1 LNQLRVAK
9 LLLDYFDELDV
20 VAVLGG
26 SMASSLIGEPRAT
39 NDIDLAAL
47 LNHETA
53 MRLIERLGEA
63 FYADPSA
70 IQEAVTHCS
79 SFNVI
84 HLSTATKVDIFV
96 LGDGLLDR
104 RQASRRIQIEVADED
119 KTLLWVSSPE
129 DQVLRKL
136 AWYRLGQEVSDR
148 QWRDIRAMLQVQEGT
163 LDRADLEEA
172 ARKLGLTDLLDRAI
186 REAGIAEPGSI

>member
-1 LNQLRVAK
+1 
-9 LLLDYFDELDV
+9 
-20 VAVLGG
+20 
-26 SMASSLIGEPRAT
+26 MASSLIGEPRAT
-39 NDIDLAAL
+39 NDVDLAAAL
-47 LNHETA
+47 SHDTA
-53 MRLIERLGEA
+53 QRLIGKLGEA

-70 IQEAVTHCS
+70 IAEAVTHRS

-84 HLSTATKVDIFV
+84 HLATATKVDVFV

-104 RQASRRIQIEVADED
+104 RQASRRVQIEVADEH
-119 KTLLWVSSPE
+119 KTLLWVSSAE

-148 QWRDIRAMLQVQEGT
+148 QWRDIRAILQVQAGI

-172 ARKLGLTDLLDRAI
+172 ARELGLIDLLQRAI
-186 REAGIAEPGSI
+186 REAEIAEPGIT